1 MEVGHRIREQ
11 RTAIG
16 MSQDDLA
23 ARVYVS
29 RQTISSWENDKTY
42 PDLQSLLL
50 LSEIFGVAIDT
61 LIKGDVETM
70 TTAVRNDA
78 RLMRNL
84 SWAMLGCLALIIASM
99 AWWLVQNLA
108 WNWAFEQTIPTLVLA
123 IAFWAASMDLAA
135 WTDHLKHTNDLATYR
150 EISDFLEGRP
160 VDRDTEK
167 GRRARK
173 RRSLPAWTK
182 AAYMIGAIAVGFAI
196 GLFIAHIASLA
207 MGAL

>member
-50 LSEIFGVAIDT
+50 LSEIFDVAIDT

-84 SWAMLGCLALIIASM
+84 SWAVLGCFALIIASM
-99 AWWLVQNLA
+99 AWYLVQSLV
-108 WNWAFEQTIPTLVLA
+108 WNWTFEQTIPTLVLT
-123 IAFWAASMDLAA
+123 ITFWAASMGLAV
-135 WTDHLKHTNDLATYR
+135 WTDRLKHTNDLATYR
-150 EISDFLEGRP
+150 EISDFLEGLP

-167 GRRARK
+167 GHRARK

-182 AAYMIGAIAVGFAI
+182 AAFVIGAAAVGFAV
-196 GLFIAHIASLA
+196 GLLVTHIASLVL
-207 MGAL
+207 GAL

>member
-11 RTAIG
+11 RAAIG

-50 LSEIFGVAIDT
+50 LSEIFGVSIDT

-84 SWAMLGCLALIIASM
+84 SWAMLGCFALIIASM
-99 AWWLVQNLA
+99 AWYLVQSLV
-108 WNWAFEQTIPTLVLA
+108 WNWTFEQTIPTLVLT
-123 IAFWAASMDLAA
+123 ITFWAASMGLAV
-135 WTDHLKHTNDLATYR
+135 WTDRLKSANDLATYR

-160 VDRDTEK
+160 IDRDTEK
-167 GRRARK
+167 GHRARK
-173 RRSLPAWTK
+173 RRSLPTWTK
-182 AAYMIGAIAVGFAI
+182 AAFVVGATAVGFAI
-196 GLFIAHIASLA
+196 GLFIAHIANLA
-207 MGAL
+207 IDAL

>member
-1 MEVGHRIREQ
+1 MEVGRRIREQ
-11 RTAIG
+11 RTDAG
-16 MSQDDLA
+16 MSQDELA

-70 TTAVRNDA
+70 TTAVRTDA

-84 SWAMLGCLALIIASM
+84 SWAMLGCFALIIASM
-99 AWWLVQNLA
+99 AWYLVQSLV
-108 WNWAFEQTIPTLVLA
+108 WNWTFEQTIPTLVLT
-123 IAFWAASMDLAA
+123 ITFWAVSMGLAV
-135 WTDHLKHTNDLATYR
+135 WTDRLKSTNDLATYR

-160 VDRDTEK
+160 IDRDTEK

-173 RRSLPAWTK
+173 RRSLPTWAK
-182 AAYMIGAIAVGFAI
+182 VACVIGAIVVGFAI
-196 GLFIAHIASLA
+196 GFCIAHIANLA
-207 MGAL
+207 IGAL